1 METSKIKAYV
11 LCREHINYFQKA
23 KMELMQSMGTI
34 EINNPHELSQTLKYY
49 SDIEEFKNEMDY
61 GDCIKYIK
69 TFKSSMKKINKSMVK
84 HWLQDNDKTIDELT
98 AILES
103 YEEHMR
109 FFYES
114 YGYLELH
121 QKEIASDLDEEFS
134 DYDKYLLTYY
144 SDIEQLL
151 YDLKFL
157 DHDYMRHMEKIEE
170 KFDLK
175 NKKILGESKLFNK
188 HIKILEC
195 SDVTYIQTS
204 ITFIARRNYRWDTL
218 AYNWGDALTYIK
230 AIERLRELVDT
241 YLE

>member
-1 METSKIKAYV
+1 MEEDMIEAYV
-11 LCREHINYFQKA
+11 LCREHIDYFQNA

-49 SDIEEFKNEMDY
+49 SGIESFKDEISY
-61 GDCIKYIK
+61 EDCIKYIK
-69 TFKSSMKKINKSMVK
+69 IFKSSMKKINESMVK

-103 YEEHMR
+103 YEKHMR

-114 YGYLELH
+114 YGYLETH

-134 DYDKYLLTYY
+134 DYDKYLLKYY
-144 SDIEQLL
+144 GDVEKQL
-151 YDLKFL
+151 YDLEFL
-157 DHDYMRHMEKIEE
+157 DHEYMRHMDKIEE

-175 NKKILGESKLFNK
+175 NKKVLGESKLFNK
-188 HIKILEC
+188 HIRILEC

-204 ITFIARRNYRWDTL
+204 ITFIARRNYRWNAL

-230 AIERLRELVDT
+230 SIERLRELVDS
-241 YLE
+241 YLK